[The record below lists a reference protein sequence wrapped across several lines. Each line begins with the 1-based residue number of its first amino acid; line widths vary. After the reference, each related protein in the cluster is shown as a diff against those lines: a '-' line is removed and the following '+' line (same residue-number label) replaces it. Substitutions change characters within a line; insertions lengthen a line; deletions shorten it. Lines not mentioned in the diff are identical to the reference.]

1 MPVRNLVKNCSYY
14 WSFGAFISY
23 FVNHPLYSAPPAAQ
37 TAVAFVAATLC
48 TLSNFKSVGLGS
60 GMEGSV

>member
-60 GMEGSV
+60 EMEGSV